1 MPMRPELR
9 DEMLRIL
16 KEFVTGERE
25 ILAPTFGSMSSL
37 GFEAIELLKS
47 NGALSEVS
55 HKQYRITIRGY
66 DYFEELRKPRI
77 YRFNKRTLPEIGSWT
92 KGVIVGVVGGLIVLA
107 IITLTGL
114 S

>member
-1 MPMRPELR
+1 MRPELR

-16 KEFVTGERE
+16 KEFVSGERE

-47 NGALSEVS
+47 NSTLAEVG
-55 HKQYRITIRGY
+55 HKQYRITIQGY
-66 DYFEELRKPRI
+66 DYYEELRKPRI
-77 YRFNKRTLPEIGSWT
+77 YRFKKRALPEFGSWT
-92 KGVIVGVVGGLIVLA
+92 KGVIIGVIGSLIVFV